1 MPTNKQQ
8 EHGEAH
14 DAHEREIR
22 RRAALATVAIIAL
35 AVIAVLVVN
44 ATIVSPAKR
53 YEAAFALLDTGN
65 EQEALEI
72 FMELGDYKDAE
83 KRMEELLELA
93 EQEGGLRSE
102 SLDTKRRS

>member
-1 MPTNKQQ
+1 MPTIKQK
-8 EHGEAH
+8 EHGEAY
-14 DAHEREIR
+14 DAHERAIR
-22 RRAALATVAIIAL
+22 RRAALATAAIIAL
-35 AVIAVLVVN
+35 AVIVLLVVN

-83 KRMEELLELA
+83 KRKEELLELA

-102 SLDTKRRS
+102 SLDVGRKS